1 VLVDCS
7 TSGDLATTASSSVA
21 AEEAGYDGLWTSE
34 TANDPL
40 LPLVLAAEHTERLDL
55 GTAIVVAFGRSP
67 LTLALGAWDL
77 NAYSR
82 GRFIL
87 GLGSQIK
94 PHIERRYSMPWSQ
107 PAARMREFIMAMRAI
122 WDCWQNGT
130 RLDFRGEFYSHT
142 LMTPF
147 FSPPANEFAGPRVVL
162 AAVGKLMTKV
172 AAEVAD
178 GMLVHPFTTERYLR
192 EVTLPVVE
200 AGLAAGG
207 RNRADFQMSYPAL
220 IVTGD
225 TEPQLAEAEFGVR
238 RQIAFY
244 ASTPAYK
251 PVLDLHGWGDLQP
264 ALNTLSKAGKWDEM
278 AGLVTD
284 EVLDGFAVRGTP
296 DEIPALLEERF
307 GHTVD
312 RVSLY
317 MPYQDHDFTAR
328 IATGLLRSRPEP
340 QRSGRT
346 GPSRTPGRSGS

>member
-1 VLVDCS
+1 MLVDCAIG
-7 TSGDLATTASSSVA
+7 GDLRRAAASSVE
-21 AEEAGYDGLWTSE
+21 AEEAGYDGVWTSE

-67 LTLALGAWDL
+67 LTLALAAWDL
-77 NAYSR
+77 NAYSG
-82 GRFIL
+82 GRLIL

-94 PHIERRYSMPWSQ
+94 PHIERRYSMPWSH
-107 PAARMREFIMAMRAI
+107 PAARMREFILAMHAI

-147 FSPPANEFAGPRVVL
+147 FSPAANDFGGPRVVL
-162 AAVGKLMTKV
+162 AAVGEMMTKV
-172 AAEVAD
+172 ASEVAD
-178 GMLVHPFTTERYLR
+178 GLLVHPFTTERYVR

-207 RNRADFQMSYPAL
+207 RDRSDFVLSLPAL

-225 TEPQLAEAEFGVR
+225 TPEQLAEADFAVR

-251 PVLDLHGWGDLQP
+251 GVLDLHGWGDLQP

-278 AGLVTD
+278 AGLVTE
-284 EVLDGFAVRGTP
+284 EVLEHFAVRGAP
-296 DEIPALLEERF
+296 GEVPALLEARF
-307 GHTVD
+307 GDVID

-317 MPYQDHDFTAR
+317 LPYPDRANEAR
-328 IATGLLRSRPEP
+328 IATALLKRDR
-340 QRSGRT
+340 
-346 GPSRTPGRSGS
+346 

>member
-1 VLVDCS
+1 MLVDHS
-7 TSGDLATTASSSVA
+7 IGGDLGTAASA
-21 AEEAGYDGLWTSE
+21 AARAEEAGYAGVWTSE

-40 LPLVLAAEHTERLDL
+40 LPLVLAAERTQEIDL

-67 LTLALGAWDL
+67 LTLALSAWDL
-77 NAYSR
+77 NACSE

-94 PHIERRYSMPWSQ
+94 AHIVRRYSMPWSH
-107 PAARMREFIMAMRAI
+107 PAPRMREFIQAMRAI

-147 FSPPANEFAGPRVVL
+147 FSPAPNEFGGPRVVL
-162 AAVGKLMTKV
+162 AAVGKLMTQV

-178 GMLVHPFTTERYLR
+178 GLLVHPFTTERYLR

-207 RNRADFQMSYPAL
+207 RTRDDFQLAYPAL
-220 IVTGD
+220 IATGD
-225 TEPQLAEAEFGVR
+225 TEERLAEAEFGVR

-244 ASTPAYK
+244 ASTPAYRG
-251 PVLDLHGWGDLQP
+251 VLDLHGWGDLQP

-284 EVLDGFAVRGTP
+284 DVLDAFAVRGAP
-296 DEIPALLEERF
+296 EEISGLLEERF
-307 GHTVD
+307 GDAID
-312 RVSLY
+312 RLSLY
-317 MPYQDHDFTAR
+317 IPYDDHGCA
-328 IATGLLRSRPEP
+328 AQVAASLLRRA
-340 QRSGRT
+340 G
-346 GPSRTPGRSGS
+346 

>member
-1 VLVDCS
+1 MRCVLVDCS
-7 TSGDLATTASSSVA
+7 IAGDLDTAGASAAT
-21 AEEAGYDGLWTSE
+21 AEAAGYRGVWTSE
-34 TANDPL
+34 TASDPL
-40 LPLVLAAEHTERLDL
+40 LPLVLAAEHTERVEL

-67 LTLALGAWDL
+67 LTLALEAWDL

-87 GLGSQIK
+87 GLGSQIR
-94 PHIERRYSMPWSQ
+94 PHIERRYSMPWSH
-107 PAARMREFIMAMRAI
+107 PAERMREFILAMRAI

-147 FSPPANEFAGPRVVL
+147 FSPAPNDFAGPRIAL
-162 AAVGKLMTKV
+162 AAVGRLMTRV

-192 EVTLPVVE
+192 EVTLPAVE

-207 RNRADFQMSYPAL
+207 RARADFQLSYPAL
-220 IVTGD
+220 IATGD
-225 TEPQLAEAEFGVR
+225 TETELAEADFAVR

-251 PVLDLHGWGDLQP
+251 GVLDLHGWGDLQP

-284 EVLDGFAVRGTP
+284 EVLDHFAVRGAP
-296 DEIPALLEERF
+296 EEIPALLHARF
-307 GHTVD
+307 GDAID

-317 MPYQDHDFTAR
+317 MPYHDDHHAAK
-328 IATGLLRSRPEP
+328 IAAGLL
-340 QRSGRT
+340 GR
-346 GPSRTPGRSGS
+346 GHATPGG